1 VLASGLTAIMG
12 FAVLILSDITMLRD
26 FGFVTVIDLT
36 VSLCGVLIVLPA
48 VLALAEQG
56 SFAGSL
62 RRIPRPRAG
71 LPRFRR
77 RARVA

>member
-1 VLASGLTAIMG
+1 
-12 FAVLILSDITMLRD
+12 MLRD

-36 VSLCGVLIVLPA
+36 VSLCGVLLVLPA
-48 VLALAEQG
+48 VLALAERG
-56 SFAGSL
+56 ELAGSP
-62 RRIPRPRAG
+62 RRIPRPRAR